1 MNTQD
6 TVEFNQEILPSEY
19 DRMTLKEFLESDLE
33 GFEYF
38 EGELIPMPPTSGVHG
53 DITTNLVLSLGPYVY
68 EKKLGRIYTSDT
80 GFQIG
85 DRMLIPD
92 VAFISDSRLPEE
104 RETAFSISPD
114 IAIEVVS
121 RTDSLSKIVQK
132 VHAYLEAGT
141 RLVWVIEP
149 IGKTVTV
156 YRSETDIQTLTRND
170 TLTGED
176 VVEGFSCP
184 VIQLFE

>member
-6 TVEFNQEILPSEY
+6 TAEFNQEVLPSEY
-19 DRMTLKEFLESDLE
+19 DGMTLKEFLECDLE
-33 GFEYF
+33 GLEYWD
-38 EGELIPMPPTSGVHG
+38 GELILMPPTSGVHG
-53 DITTNLVLSLGPYVY
+53 DISSNIQWYLQSHVRTNQ
-68 EKKLGRIYTSDT
+68 LGRVYTSDT

-92 VAFISDSRLPEE
+92 VAFISATRLPEE
-104 RETAFSISPD
+104 RETAFSIPPD

-121 RTDSLSKIVQK
+121 RSDSQSKVAQK
-132 VHAYLEAGT
+132 ALAYLEAGT

-149 IGKTVTV
+149 VTKTVTV
-156 YRSETDIQTLTRND
+156 YRSETVIQILTQND
-170 TLTGED
+170 MLTGED
-176 VVEGFSCP
+176 VIEGFSCP

>member
-6 TVEFNQEILPSEY
+6 TAGFNQETLPSEY
-19 DRMTLKEFLESDLE
+19 DGMTLKEFLESDLE
-33 GFEYF
+33 GFEYWD
-38 EGELIPMPPTSGVHG
+38 GELLLMPPTSGVHG

-68 EKKLGRIYTSDT
+68 QKKLGRVYTSDT

-85 DRMLIPD
+85 DHMLIPD
-92 VAFISDSRLPEE
+92 VAFISATRLPEE
-104 RETAFSISPD
+104 RETAFSIPPD
-114 IAIEVVS
+114 IAIEVIS
-121 RTDSLSKIVQK
+121 RSDSLYKVVQK
-132 VHAYLEAGT
+132 ALAYLEAGT
-141 RLVWVIEP
+141 QLVWVIEP
-149 IGKTVTV
+149 IAKTVTV

-176 VVEGFSCP
+176 VIEGFSCP

>member
-1 MNTQD
+1 MNIQD
-6 TVEFNQEILPSEY
+6 TAEFNQETLPSGY
-19 DRMTLKEFLESDLE
+19 NGMTLKEFLESDLE

-38 EGELIPMPPTSGVHG
+38 EGELLPMPPTSGVHG
-53 DITTNLVLSLGPYVY
+53 DISSNIQWYLQSHVRTNQ
-68 EKKLGRIYTSDT
+68 LGRIYTSDT

-92 VAFISDSRLPEE
+92 VAFISASRLPEE

-121 RTDSLSKIVQK
+121 RSDSMSKIVQK
-132 VHAYLEAGT
+132 AHAYLEAGT

-176 VVEGFSCP
+176 VIEGFSCP